1 MLLEINPGLILWTII
16 TFVILVLLL
25 RMVAWKPI
33 LSALNAREETIRD
46 SLRQADLA
54 RAEAEKLQKKNRD
67 MLLQIEREAQLR
79 MKQAREQ
86 AEAEKEKMLESA
98 RQEIQRELNAAH
110 QEIQMEKE
118 QALAQLRNQ
127 VADLA
132 VDAAGKIIDFVLDEK
147 KQKKLVDD
155 FILQLPS
162 EKN

>member
-16 TFVILVLLL
+16 TFVILVVLL
-25 RMVAWKPI
+25 RLVAWKPI
-33 LSALNAREETIRD
+33 LAALNAREETIRD

-54 RAEAEKLQKKNRD
+54 RAEAEKLQKKNHD

-86 AEAEKEKMLESA
+86 AEVEREKMLESA
-98 RQEIQRELNAAH
+98 RQEIQRELTAAH

-118 QALAQLRNQ
+118 HALTQLRDQ

-132 VDAAGKIIDFVLDEK
+132 VSAASKIIDLALDEQN
-147 KQKKLVDD
+147 QKKLVDD
-155 FILQLPS
+155 FISQLPS

>member
-16 TFVILVLLL
+16 TFVILVVLL
-25 RMVAWKPI
+25 RLVAWKPI
-33 LSALNAREETIRD
+33 LAALNAREETIRD

-54 RAEAEKLQKKNRD
+54 RAEAEKLQKKNHD

-86 AEAEKEKMLESA
+86 AEVEREKMLESA
-98 RQEIQRELNAAH
+98 RQEIQRELTAAH

-118 QALAQLRNQ
+118 HALTQLRDQ

-132 VDAAGKIIDFVLDEK
+132 VNAASKIIDFALDEQN
-147 KQKKLVDD
+147 QKKLVDD
-155 FILQLPS
+155 FISQLPS